1 MRAPSSSIQHS
12 STPGLDPGKSAV
24 ETSRSA
30 GITVKSSR
38 SEDNSFPTARFYL
51 SEHRLCS
58 LHLGSLGSPFF
69 IWERLCVVIP
79 SEADGLRSEPSAK
92 SKDPLP
98 VGAMTS
104 SARRSHPCFLL
115 AAHAAAFR
123 FFRNSFFSTRI
134 PLSTCFSSN
143 KYGGKNLTT
152 VSCVLLNNTPSAK
165 AASTIGRAGIS
176 RLIP

>member
-51 SEHRLCS
+51 TEHRLCS

-79 SEADGLRSEPSAK
+79 ERSRWVAKRAICEVEEPAPSEAEG
-92 SKDPLP
+92 
-98 VGAMTS
+98 
-104 SARRSHPCFLL
+104 
-115 AAHAAAFR
+115 
-123 FFRNSFFSTRI
+123 
-134 PLSTCFSSN
+134 
-143 KYGGKNLTT
+143 
-152 VSCVLLNNTPSAK
+152 TPHC
-165 AASTIGRAGIS
+165 S
-176 RLIP
+176 RHH